1 MYFSQFVFHVFLLI
15 SSIETASIANDSNDV
30 NQVFP
35 RQIQATSANRR
46 NSKKKEQFFQAN
58 KDQLPSEKSKTYIL
72 TMFPEGQGEHVF
84 NSAGEKEW
92 QIQKNTDTTFVV
104 YGMSVKRRERNWD
117 V

>member
-1 MYFSQFVFHVFLLI
+1 MYFSHYFFHFFLLI
-15 SSIETASIANDSNDV
+15 SSIETASIANDLNDV

-35 RQIQATSANRR
+35 RQIQETSTNRR

-72 TMFPEGQGEHVF
+72 TMFPEGHGEHVF

-92 QIQKNTDTTFVV
+92 QIPKNTDTTFVV
-104 YGMSVKRRERNWD
+104 YGMSIRKTKTKH
-117 V
+117 

>member
-1 MYFSQFVFHVFLLI
+1 MYFSHYFFHIFLLI

-35 RQIQATSANRR
+35 RQIQATSTNRR

-58 KDQLPSEKSKTYIL
+58 KDQLPSEKSNNTYIL

-92 QIQKNTDTTFVV
+92 QIQKDTDTTFVV
-104 YGMSVKRRERNWD
+104 YGMSRRKRRLKY
-117 V
+117 